1 MFPLVTGMLRS
12 SVTFTLIVTLPA
24 ILLATV
30 TTVVVSSL
38 DTLKVVL
45 LVNVL
50 TTPSVSWNVATAVNV
65 PSLTVV

>member
-1 MFPLVTGMLRS
+1 MFPLVTGLLRS